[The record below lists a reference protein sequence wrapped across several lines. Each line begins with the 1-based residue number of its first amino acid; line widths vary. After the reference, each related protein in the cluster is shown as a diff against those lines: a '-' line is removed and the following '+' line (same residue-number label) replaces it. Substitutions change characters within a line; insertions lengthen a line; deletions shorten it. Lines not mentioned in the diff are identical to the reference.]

1 MSKFVDSKESVLS
14 NLMLWA
20 NLTTQVGVKEKYDTT
35 VWPANGDY
43 NNGPINFNLPEQAKS
58 FLDDIVIVTKFRLK
72 SNDLILTER
81 KRDVS
86 VINNFANS
94 LWEHVDIQFDDRV
107 DIMQSMRN
115 SYAYST
121 YFNTILNSDS
131 RREDALLYNELF
143 KMDEGKTKNIEEKAR
158 IFWEW
163 NNDLDETIKAM
174 MDDTITDK
182 DERLEEIKELFWQ
195 FDWVHTQKS
204 LTGIANKLG
213 SWNSE
218 EHVEKCNKVREIVD
232 KAWFKSVINKGASDR
247 SERINTGKSIE
258 VESKL
263 QCPIISTSKCLPNN
277 MRIRITLSLNTDA
290 FLLLTETS
298 GYSIDIE
305 SCYLRVSYIEPH
317 EAFLKEI
324 EKRIQIQPVPYYVSK
339 PEIIIKPITSTGRII
354 RIHEIFHQKLPSH
367 AFFCLQKS
375 QDFEGSFRTNPF
387 TFIPFQKFQF
397 FINGSPYFNDHLE
410 VSTINIL
417 GDGDY
422 EYKEFGQYLR
432 QLYKVAGVEL
442 KGDCLINSKNF
453 ALNFITG
460 LSFGAD
466 RSDIT
471 ENHLNIDEKASTS
484 LEIDMGINAVPKDM
498 VLIVYALYNQL
509 IKIDHLRQVSTVE

>member
-1 MSKFVDSKESVLS
+1 
-14 NLMLWA
+14 
-20 NLTTQVGVKEKYDTT
+20 
-35 VWPANGDY
+35 
-43 NNGPINFNLPEQAKS
+43 
-58 FLDDIVIVTKFRLK
+58 
-72 SNDLILTER
+72 
-81 KRDVS
+81 
-86 VINNFANS
+86 
-94 LWEHVDIQFDDRV
+94 
-107 DIMQSMRN
+107 MQ
-115 SYAYST
+115 
-121 YFNTILNSDS
+121 
-131 RREDALLYNELF
+131 
-143 KMDEGKTKNIEEKAR
+143 
-158 IFWEW
+158 
-163 NNDLDETIKAM
+163 
-174 MDDTITDK
+174 
-182 DERLEEIKELFWQ
+182 
-195 FDWVHTQKS
+195 
-204 LTGIANKLG
+204 
-213 SWNSE
+213 
-218 EHVEKCNKVREIVD
+218 
-232 KAWFKSVINKGASDR
+232 
-247 SERINTGKSIE
+247 
-258 VESKL
+258 
-263 QCPIISTSKCLPNN
+263 
-277 MRIRITLSLNTDA
+277 IRITLSLNTDA

-375 QDFEGSFRTNPF
+375 QDFEGDFRTNPF

-471 ENHLNIDEKASTS
+471 ENHLNIDEKDSTS
-484 LEIDMGINAVPKDM
+484 VEIDVGINNPPEDM
-498 VLIVYALYNQL
+498 VLVVYALYNQL
-509 IKIDHLRQVSTVE
+509 IQINHLRQVSTVE